1 MILAREEVFDNNFV
15 LMDEATSAIDSKAT
29 KKIIEYLVSTDK
41 TIVLIAHNLK
51 PEIQQLFDKNIY
63 LVNNQEGKK

>member
-41 TIVLIAHNLK
+41 TIVLIAHNLQ